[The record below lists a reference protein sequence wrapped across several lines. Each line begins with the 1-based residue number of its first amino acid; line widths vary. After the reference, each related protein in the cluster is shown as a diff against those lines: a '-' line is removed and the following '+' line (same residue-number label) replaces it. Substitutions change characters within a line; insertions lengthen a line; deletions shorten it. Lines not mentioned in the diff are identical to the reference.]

1 MTNKEVINFLQSR
14 IDLID
19 KYYPDVKNYR
29 EALVIAI
36 EALEKEHCEDCISR
50 QVALVGLASI
60 AKAKAKSD
68 AQKSLMGRVMF
79 FTEQLPPVTPRP
91 RAGHWIVDVDRWG
104 DIVTTVNGYRCSE
117 CNNFNT
123 DRDKYCPNCGCR
135 MKGESE

>member
-1 MTNKEVINFLQSR
+1 MTNKEAINFLQSK

-19 KYYPDVKNYR
+19 KYYPDVKDYR

-36 EALEKEHCEDCISR
+36 EALEQKPCEDCISR
-50 QVALVGLASI
+50 QAVLDCFKKWQPYMATRLLDFEKELS
-60 AKAKAKSD
+60 
-68 AQKSLMGRVMF
+68 
-79 FTEQLPPVTPRP
+79 ELPPVTPRP

-123 DRDKYCPNCGCR
+123 DRDNYCPNCGAKMEVEYKWR
-135 MKGESE
+135 